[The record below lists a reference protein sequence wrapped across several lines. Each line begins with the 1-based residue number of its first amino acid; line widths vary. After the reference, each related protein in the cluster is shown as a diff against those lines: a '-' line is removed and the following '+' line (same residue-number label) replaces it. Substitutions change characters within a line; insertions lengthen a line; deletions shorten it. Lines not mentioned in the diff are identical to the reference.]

1 MVMLTLDKARD
12 GMVLEDD
19 TRGKTGQ
26 VLLPKGTTLT
36 ARHLQLLSAN
46 GVGEVC
52 ICEAV
57 EDQAPARP
65 LSPEEV
71 EAHLADRFRDSDASH
86 PVIQE
91 LQRICRA
98 RLLEPHKNK

>member
-12 GMVLEDD
+12 GMVLADD
-19 TRGKTGQ
+19 SQGRSGQ
-26 VLLPKGTTLT
+26 VLLPSGTTLT

-46 GVGEVC
+46 GIDEVS
-52 ICEAV
+52 IRETAN
-57 EDQAPARP
+57 EDTTPAAP

-71 EAHLADRFRDSDASH
+71 EAHLADRFRDSDAAH

-98 RLLEPHKNK
+98 RLLEPHKK